1 MAVTCGAHQ
10 MEITFEKRIFSAL
23 DAGNMSLDAPAC
35 SASDSLQ
42 FISISTA
49 LNGCGTKLQ
58 ETEDTIVFSN
68 VVHQDAELVDGKI
81 TREHDF
87 EFPFNC
93 SYSKTKFLSLNF
105 VPEGRVDVPGVGM

>member
-1 MAVTCGAHQ
+1 
-10 MEITFEKRIFSAL
+10 MEVTFEKGIFTTL
-23 DAGNMSLDAPAC
+23 EAGNMSLDAPAC

-49 LNGCGTKLQ
+49 LNECGTKFY

-68 VVHQDAELVDGKI
+68 VVHEDAELVNGQI

-93 SYSKTKFLSLNF
+93 SYSKTKFLSLQF
-105 VPEGRVDVPGVGM
+105 VPEGRLDVPGVGK